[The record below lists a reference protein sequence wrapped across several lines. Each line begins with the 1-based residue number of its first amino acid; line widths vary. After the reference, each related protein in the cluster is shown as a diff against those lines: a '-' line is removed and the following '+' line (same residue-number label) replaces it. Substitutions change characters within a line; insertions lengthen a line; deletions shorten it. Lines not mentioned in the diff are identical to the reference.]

1 MLLLGTLPL
10 LTSSVLTGLALRYE
24 AQLVGWPG
32 IYWLWATLFFTLT
45 SALALT
51 PPTFLAL
58 LMGYFLGWM
67 ALPLLIVLNTGAI
80 ALLYA
85 GARPLGRLGSMEQLR
100 RMYPSVE
107 GLIVRFHQHPLG
119 LIFFTKLS
127 PVLPFAVTNVFFVMV
142 GAKYRD
148 VLLGGTLGML
158 PRTILSVWAGAM
170 ASELY
175 AALQEPSASVWD
187 QAIWLGLLGVSVG
200 GILFYA
206 LKKVDK

>member
-1 MLLLGTLPL
+1 MLLLGALPL

-24 AQLVGWPG
+24 AQLVEWPG

-58 LMGYFLGWM
+58 LMGYFLGWL
-67 ALPLLIVLNTGAI
+67 ALPLVILLNTGAI

-100 RMYPSVE
+100 QMYPSVE
-107 GLIVRFHQHPLG
+107 GLIVRFHQNSLG